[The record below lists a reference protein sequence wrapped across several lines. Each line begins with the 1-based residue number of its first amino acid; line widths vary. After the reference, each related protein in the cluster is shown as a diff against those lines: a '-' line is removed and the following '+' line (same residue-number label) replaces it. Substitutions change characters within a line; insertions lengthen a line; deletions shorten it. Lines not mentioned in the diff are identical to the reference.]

1 MAEYKRLFG
10 PSDISTKVNAFSM
23 HSPIGREYSESGRI
37 TLHAINNAL
46 AVVGGFASLLL
57 QHNQVNPAILPST
70 SFSSQLEL
78 LVELSSAV
86 NSDFRYVMKN
96 ASEASVTLRAC
107 AALSDLGSIITSVEE
122 LVDKGEFTPEQN
134 EHIAVISMSARVLF
148 YTLNR
153 YFAPNYQPGEFYL
166 RADLDAFSAKAAGI
180 SRQNGVKI
188 TVPRIDEIVLRSD
201 YFSEAILPL
210 VSNSLEHAFNPDND
224 ILERTQASDFT
235 KAIIIYGSAAMDGIP
250 LNGHNPANKNGYYT
264 VTVIDNGFGICPEV
278 LPNIFQEGAT
288 SKPADGT
295 EHGVGLWGVKRVVE
309 ANGGLISFRTTL
321 GRGTEFQFTIPCS
334 SLPGSTYYVQR

>member
-1 MAEYKRLFG
+1 MVVYEILFG

-96 ASEASVTLRAC
+96 ASEASIQRATTGGRIKKAFVTLRAC
-107 AALSDLGSIITSVEE
+107 AVLSDLGSIITSVEE

-134 EHIAVISMSARVLF
+134 EHTAVISMSARVLF

-235 KAIIIYGSAAMDGIP
+235 KAIIIYEI
-250 LNGHNPANKNGYYT
+250 
-264 VTVIDNGFGICPEV
+264 
-278 LPNIFQEGAT
+278 
-288 SKPADGT
+288 
-295 EHGVGLWGVKRVVE
+295 
-309 ANGGLISFRTTL
+309 
-321 GRGTEFQFTIPCS
+321 GRAS
-334 SLPGSTYYVQR
+334 